1 MSISS
6 ASLPYHEPDI
16 LTILIQAS
24 FLLVLNAVN
33 HVLDNLL
40 YCGLVGQLLIGIAWG
55 TPGAKWL
62 PNEVETVIVQLGYL
76 GLVLLVYEGG
86 LSTSFPSLKANI
98 LLSIFVALT
107 GICLPIALSFT
118 LQGLAGA
125 SPLQAFAAGAALCST
140 SLGTT
145 FTILGTTGL
154 TDTRLGVV
162 LTSAAMLDDVVGLV
176 MVQII
181 SNFSASGS
189 GFNSTTVV
197 RPVFVSLGFAII
209 CPLTCWM
216 IVSPIT
222 SMMNKYREEN
232 TESWVQRL
240 IVREQTAFVLHTLLL
255 IAMVTA
261 SSYAGTSNLFA
272 AYLSGAMVSWW
283 DSEVPH
289 PSPRS
294 KDKHIDHSARRDDVK
309 AGGLEPSVL
318 ATDSKT
324 KTQNTMDASTVP
336 SAYTTS
342 GTAVFRAYYAQPTEK
357 ILKPFFFASIG
368 FSIPISKMFT
378 GTVVWRG
385 IIYTL
390 LMIFGKLACGLWL
403 ICFAIPTPKA
413 IHPHR
418 LSHYLPS
425 TSHFWG
431 RKTPVCPLTDQAFA
445 RAIELQ
451 NRMSDTKEQ
460 TRETP
465 NPAVTDV
472 SDQAQDKS
480 PVTDAT
486 SPTTSPPSHHLS
498 TNPSKPL
505 SLYPASILGFA
516 MVSRGEIGFLISSL
530 ADSNG
535 IFSTGGND
543 DIFLIVTWAIVLC
556 TIVGPISVGLL
567 VKRLKRLE
575 MAKEQGGGGRDVL
588 GVWGVR

>member
-1 MSISS
+1 MSSSS

-16 LTILIQAS
+16 LTILIHAS

-33 HVLDNLL
+33 YVLDNLL
-40 YCGLVGQLLIGIAWG
+40 YCGLVGQLLVGIAWG

-62 PNEVETVIVQLGYL
+62 PDQVETVIVQLGYL
-76 GLVLLVYEGG
+76 GLILLVYEGG

-98 LLSIFVALT
+98 LLSVSVALT
-107 GICLPIALSFT
+107 GICVPIALSFT
-118 LQGLAGA
+118 LQGIAGA

-181 SNFSASGS
+181 SNLGASGS

-209 CPLTCWM
+209 CPLACWM
-216 IVSPIT
+216 VVSPLT
-222 SMMNKYREEN
+222 LMLNKYRDKN
-232 TESWVQRL
+232 PDNWIQRL
-240 IVREQTAFVLHTLLL
+240 IVREQTAFILHTTILM
-255 IAMVTA
+255 AMVTA

-289 PSPRS
+289 PPLHSEDKRINFSAHRDRNAANSSAPLVSTTES
-294 KDKHIDHSARRDDVK
+294 KI
-309 AGGLEPSVL
+309 
-318 ATDSKT
+318 
-324 KTQNTMDASTVP
+324 KTQNILDTSTSQP
-336 SAYTTS
+336 ACKQS
-342 GTAVFRAYYAQPTEK
+342 GAAIFHAYYAQPTDK
-357 ILKPFFFASIG
+357 ILKPFCFASIG

-385 IIYTL
+385 LIYTL
-390 LMIFGKLACGLWL
+390 LMAFGKMTCGLWL
-403 ICFAIPTPKA
+403 IRFAVPFPKK
-413 IHPHR
+413 IHPRH
-418 LSHYLPS
+418 LSHFLPS
-425 TSHFWG
+425 TNHFWG
-431 RKTPVCPLTDQAFA
+431 RGSPVACPLTDQASA
-445 RAIELQ
+445 QVGELQ
-451 NRMSDTKEQ
+451 DH
-460 TRETP
+460 
-465 NPAVTDV
+465 NPAGSITKQKQENRE
-472 SDQAQDKS
+472 SHATTTKAADQIIPPTPS
-480 PVTDAT
+480 P
-486 SPTTSPPSHHLS
+486 HLS
-498 TNPSKPL
+498 ASPSKPL
-505 SLYPASILGFA
+505 SIHPASILGFA

-535 IFSTGGND
+535 IFSTGGDD

-556 TIVGPISVGLL
+556 TVIGPIGVGLL

-575 MAKEQGGGGRDVL
+575 MAKENGGGGRDVL